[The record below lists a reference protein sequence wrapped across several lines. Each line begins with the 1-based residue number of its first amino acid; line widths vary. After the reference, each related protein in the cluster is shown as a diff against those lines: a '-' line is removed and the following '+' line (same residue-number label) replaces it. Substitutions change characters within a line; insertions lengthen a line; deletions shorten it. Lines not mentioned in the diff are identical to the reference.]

1 MRREIFL
8 IFKEGINNLLR
19 YANCTRADIGLRL
32 ERSALVLTIADDGI
46 GVNRAA
52 RGNGLGLRSMRE
64 RAERLSADFSISSP
78 PGRGTLV
85 RLSVPLGGRLRQRR
99 PADRGLRM

>member
-1 MRREIFL
+1 
-8 IFKEGINNLLR
+8 
-19 YANCTRADIGLRL
+19 
-32 ERSALVLTIADDGI
+32 
-46 GVNRAA
+46 VNRAA

-85 RLSVPLGGRLRQRR
+85 RLSVPLGGRLLHRR